1 MDEARQSKGR
11 ATCLRDGR
19 QAPRPP
25 IPARSSEPV
34 QLYHLRVRGA
44 ARAERRARG
53 PAARPRG
60 AWTDGRSHG
69 WRRLSQA
76 FRGQGAAF
84 RTARFSRACAHP
96 GPCRAARHLA
106 ASAPAHAVQQRAPA
120 REHRDLLPDES
131 SGPLV
136 DMAETVRCGW
146 VELWYQPKIDARAVI
161 MRGVEA
167 FLRIRHPV
175 WGIVPPAYLVP
186 SDGDPRFAPLSESVI
201 SRAVEDWYYFFAQRG
216 PIETAINLPMAFL
229 QEPGSISRLCRQLP
243 DNAAF
248 DGLIVE
254 INGAEPV
261 KNLNIAKEIRH
272 RLCGG
277 PAEAVD
283 LPPYPRPRRRL
294 WSTHRRRGGR
304 DLGGFPRRT

>member
-1 MDEARQSKGR
+1 
-11 ATCLRDGR
+11 
-19 QAPRPP
+19 
-25 IPARSSEPV
+25 
-34 QLYHLRVRGA
+34 
-44 ARAERRARG
+44 
-53 PAARPRG
+53 
-60 AWTDGRSHG
+60 
-69 WRRLSQA
+69 
-76 FRGQGAAF
+76 
-84 RTARFSRACAHP
+84 
-96 GPCRAARHLA
+96 
-106 ASAPAHAVQQRAPA
+106 
-120 REHRDLLPDES
+120 
-131 SGPLV
+131 
-136 DMAETVRCGW
+136 MAETVRCGW

-201 SRAVEDWYYFFAQRG
+201 SRAVEDWYYFFAPRG

-254 INGAEPV
+254 INGAELV